1 MAGGAPLPPDGWRNH
16 RPLPG
21 QENKRGRRRTTTR
34 FHTRSQCA
42 YRAPSTLDEDLE
54 RFFFTH
60 RELKYPNGKRPNR
73 RAGSGFWKA
82 TGSFPDV
89 LYRGKKV
96 GNKRSLVFYEGPDSK
111 KGKKTDWLMQ
121 EFVLD
126 DGQYSDSSWVCCKI
140 YYHGRERPAASSM
153 DIPTNAIV
161 QFNSP
166 SSVVNHDEYESVV
179 LPEMLSAEQT
189 RRLGEIYANLSDNFP
204 DATVSTTT
212 TCEYVDA
219 FLLPGAGAAGG
230 DSAADLCCEF
240 FFTDLDCSVRFDS
253 DLATTTTTTEQL
265 AATTESTAECSLYPV
280 AAETHDWDIPA
291 MDTFGFDQDF
301 L

>member
-1 MAGGAPLPPDGWRNH
+1 MCMKLTRGSSSRLTGLLPPSTKILSGSSS
-16 RPLPG
+16 PTASSSI
-21 QENKRGRRRTTTR
+21 RT
-34 FHTRSQCA
+34 
-42 YRAPSTLDEDLE
+42 
-54 RFFFTH
+54 
-60 RELKYPNGKRPNR
+60 
-73 RAGSGFWKA
+73 GSGRIEGPA
-82 TGSFPDV
+82 PASGRPP
-89 LYRGKKV
+89 V

-265 AATTESTAECSLYPV
+265 AATTKSTAECSLYPV